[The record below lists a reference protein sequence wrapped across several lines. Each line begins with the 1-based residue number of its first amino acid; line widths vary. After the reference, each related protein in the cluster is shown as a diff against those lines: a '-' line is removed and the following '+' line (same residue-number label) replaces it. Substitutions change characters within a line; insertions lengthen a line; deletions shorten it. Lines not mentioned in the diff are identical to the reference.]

1 MAKKICMC
9 GLLVSLL
16 SLSCSPKQVLTK
28 EVFQD
33 CMKDR
38 NNVETISNVDGTIV
52 KVGDTYIITSLD
64 GSMRYSPCNLT
75 DQSKQEGL
83 LVKFSVITK
92 EIKSNER
99 WVGTPCYLI
108 NFETINK

>member
-38 NNVETISNVDGTIV
+38 NNVETISNVDE
-52 KVGDTYIITSLD
+52 
-64 GSMRYSPCNLT
+64 
-75 DQSKQEGL
+75 QS
-83 LVKFSVITK
+83 
-92 EIKSNER
+92 
-99 WVGTPCYLI
+99 
-108 NFETINK
+108 